1 MGDSRV
7 HRRLAAIL
15 VADIVTYSRSTG
27 LDEAG
32 TLAIWELHRRELI
45 DAKIADYGG
54 RIVKLVGD
62 QFLAEFP
69 SVVNAVACAAMI
81 QRGMQER
88 NAGIPQERRMEL
100 RIGINL
106 GDVTVEADAI
116 YGDGVNVAARLQTIA
131 KPGGI
136 VVSASVRENI
146 GTRLDLRFQD
156 IGDQFLKNIPRPV
169 HAYRVWLG
177 VSPTPRT
184 LSSDVE
190 SWDPYEIEKPSIAV
204 LPFSN
209 MSGDPEQEY
218 FSEGITEDLITEL
231 SKISGLFVIAYHTA
245 FSYKDKP
252 ANVRQA
258 SQELRV
264 TFVLEGSVRKAGSR
278 VRVTA
283 QLVDGR
289 NGAHLWA
296 EHYDRDLTDIFAIQ
310 DEIAH
315 SIVDQL
321 KVKLL
326 PEEQSAIGRV
336 PTQDVE
342 AYAYYLRGRQ
352 FLHRH
357 SRPYYVLAKRMFAKA
372 VELDPN
378 YARAYAG
385 IADCDSFLFLH
396 YNTDVSIEGIL
407 ATSAKALD
415 LEGGLAEAHASRGLA
430 LSLSERHPE
439 AMAEFDQAI
448 ALDPNLFEAHYFF
461 ARSCFTRGNLEQA
474 ARHFQRAADLKPD
487 DYQAL
492 LVLVGVLRALGRD
505 QDMRKAAREGVARAE
520 RDLAL
525 HPENSRSA
533 YLGAIGLAA
542 LGEIDRAKEWA
553 ERALVI
559 DPEDSLTK
567 YNVACFYSLVGE
579 HARAIDLLIELL
591 PHSTRERK
599 RWVQYDSDLDPI
611 RTHPRFQEVIELLG

>member
-1 MGDSRV
+1 MSDTPV
-7 HRRLAAIL
+7 HRRLVAIL
-15 VADIVTYSRSTG
+15 AADIVTYSHLMD

-32 TLAIWELHRRELI
+32 MLAAWERHRRELI
-45 DAKIADYGG
+45 DVKIAEHSG

-62 QFLAEFP
+62 GFLAEFP
-69 SVVNAVACAAMI
+69 SIVNAVTCASMI

-88 NAGIPQERRMEL
+88 NAGIPQDRRMEL

-106 GDVTVEADAI
+106 GEVTVEAHDI
-116 YGDGVNVAARLQTIA
+116 YGDSVSIAAHLQTVA
-131 KPGGI
+131 KPGEI
-136 VVSASVRENI
+136 VVSTSVRENV
-146 GTRLDLRFQD
+146 GSRLDLRFQD
-156 IGDQFLKNIPRPV
+156 MGDQSPKDIPKPV

-177 VSPTPRT
+177 AAPTSRT
-184 LSSDVE
+184 LSSQAE
-190 SWDPYEIEKPSIAV
+190 PWDQYEIEKPSVAV

-209 MSGDPEQEY
+209 MSRDPEQEY
-218 FSEGITEDLITEL
+218 FSEGVTEDLITEL
-231 SKISGLFVIAYHTA
+231 SKISGLYVIAYHTA
-245 FSYKDKP
+245 FGYKDKP

-258 SQELRV
+258 SQELGV
-264 TFVLEGSVRKAGSR
+264 TFILEGSVRKAGSR

-289 NGAHLWA
+289 NGGHLWA
-296 EHYDRDLTDIFAIQ
+296 ERYDRDLTDIFAIQ

-326 PEEQSAIGRV
+326 PEEKSALGQV
-336 PTQDVE
+336 PTRDVE

-396 YNTDVSIEGIL
+396 YNTGVSVQGIL
-407 ATSAKALD
+407 AASAKALD
-415 LEGGLAEAHASRGLA
+415 LENGLAEAHASRGLA

-448 ALDPNLFEAHYFF
+448 ALDPNLFEAHYFY
-461 ARSCFTRGNLEQA
+461 ARACFTQGNLEQA
-474 ARHFQRAADLKPD
+474 ARYFQRAADLKPD

-492 LVLVGVLRALGRD
+492 LVLVGVLRALGREP
-505 QDMRKAAREGVARAE
+505 DMRKAAREGVARAE
-520 RDLAL
+520 RDLAV

-533 YLGAIGLAA
+533 YLGAIGLSA

-559 DPEDSLTK
+559 DPDDGLTK
-567 YNVACFYSLVGE
+567 YNVACFCSLVGE
-579 HARAIDLLIELL
+579 HDRAIDLLIELL

-611 RTHPRFQEVIELLG
+611 RKHPRFQEVDKLLG